1 MARESRVTVV
11 ITTFRRER
19 LLLEAIDSVRA
30 QRGVQWQVLVVDDSR
45 EASARSVVEGL
56 RDPRVKYMSRH
67 QPSGGHPGAV
77 RNSGA
82 RVVRTPLLHFLDDD
96 DHLADGALAA
106 LAHAIEKTGAGMAL
120 GHVVAFGTHPVIVEQ
135 SRIYY
140 ERCGAMLRDL
150 RGRRNFAAELLFRES
165 FIVNSS
171 CMIRRDVFETA
182 GGYDESIRCYEDVEF
197 YLRVGREHGFT
208 FVDRPVLYYRVGAPS
223 LMQPLRETENF
234 DVLRGT
240 YRIMYDRYRRQYGD
254 LEFFAL
260 KAMSKGPRLQHP
272 AALAAKVARRA
283 VARLRSRVA
292 GAAAA

>member
-19 LLLEAIDSVRA
+19 LLLEAIDSVRS
-30 QRGVQWQVLVVDDSR
+30 QRGVEWQILVVDDSR

-56 RDPRVKYMSRH
+56 DNPRVRYMSRR

-82 RVVRTPLLHFLDDD
+82 LRVRTPLLHFLDDD
-96 DHLADGALAA
+96 DHLADGALAS
-106 LAHAIEKTGAGMAL
+106 LAHAIETTGAGMAL

-135 SRIYY
+135 SRVYY
-140 ERCGAMLRDL
+140 ERCGEMLRDL

-165 FIVNSS
+165 FIVNSA

-208 FVDRPVLYYRVGAPS
+208 FIDRPVLHYRVGSPS
-223 LMQPLRETENF
+223 LMQPLRESANF

-240 YRIMYDRYRRQYGD
+240 YRIMYDRYRQRYGD

-260 KAMSKGPRLQHP
+260 KAMSKAPRLQP
-272 AALAAKVARRA
+272 MARRA
-283 VARLRSRVA
+283 VARLRSRA
-292 GAAAA
+292 ASAAA